1 MTSALG
7 VMTRAVVVATAPGA
21 LAVVGGLPLAV
32 RAVLT
37 LRELGVSE
45 IGVVAGA
52 QDPAVAAA
60 LGRRG
65 LTSATDGLS
74 TLAASAAPALVVGGD
89 VLFDGAVLAPLL
101 ASVDSDPA
109 QVVRPPGTHPGHV
122 WAAVCSGAV
131 VSALVS
137 HLRRGALTLDEAW
150 KAVGPPA
157 AVSIR
162 PGEGLCLQLDVD
174 HPAGALTQALLVDQ
188 ARNAAATDGYL
199 AALLDRHL
207 SRFLTRRLLVWPV
220 TPNQITVV
228 SIIVGL
234 AGALGLATVSY
245 TARLAG
251 VLALLASS
259 VLDGVDGELARAR
272 REQSPLGARLDLA
285 GDYAVNLAA
294 FVGLGTGLGRQG
306 LPPHGL
312 WAAIILLLGVGAAMG
327 TMHALFNRPA
337 LRVSD
342 DLHGPRG
349 GAGFAATPVA
359 AAVEKIAG
367 RDYTYFLL
375 VAALAGRL
383 EWFLYA
389 AAAGAWAFV
398 ASLLA
403 YFFCRREVRS
413 TTV

>member
-1 MTSALG
+1 MISTVSG
-7 VMTRAVVVATAPGA
+7 VTRVIVVATAPGA

-37 LRELGVSE
+37 LRELGVSDVA
-45 IGVVAGA
+45 VVAGA
-52 QDPAVAAA
+52 QGAAVAAT

-65 LTSATDGLS
+65 LTAAADGLS
-74 TLAASAAPALVVGGD
+74 TLAASAAPTLVVAGD
-89 VLFDGAVLAPLL
+89 VLFDGTVLAPLL
-101 ASVDSDPA
+101 ASVESDRA
-109 QVVRPPGTHPGHV
+109 RVVRMSGAHPGHV
-122 WAAVCSGAV
+122 WAALCPGAV
-131 VSALVS
+131 VTALVS
-137 HLRRGALTLDEAW
+137 HLRKGAPTLDEAW
-150 KAVGPPA
+150 KAAGPPA
-157 AVSIR
+157 SVPIR
-162 PGEGLCLQLDVD
+162 HGEGLCLSLDAD
-174 HPAGALTQALLVDQ
+174 HPASALTDALLRAQ
-188 ARNAAATDGYL
+188 AQKAAGSDGYL

-207 SRFLTRRLLVWPV
+207 SRFLTRRLLERPV
-220 TPNQITVV
+220 TPNQITIV

-245 TARLAG
+245 AARLAG

-285 GDYAVNLAA
+285 GDYMVNLAA
-294 FVGLGTGLGRQG
+294 FVGLGVGLGRQG

-312 WAAIILLLGVGAAMG
+312 KAAMILLVGVGVAMV

-342 DLHGPRG
+342 DLHAPRG
-349 GAGFAATPVA
+349 EGGFTASPVA
-359 AAVEKIAG
+359 AVVEKIAG

-375 VAALAGRL
+375 VAAVAGRL

-403 YFFCRREVRS
+403 YFFYRRKAR
-413 TTV
+413 TTAA